1 MNNNSFK
8 FITEDSNKIEPPV
21 DFMKPSKLG
30 DDIINNRVVIDKKRD
45 VVIDDIP
52 GGIPLN
58 NMSAN
63 NEFVDI
69 NNVPTTET
77 NEFVN
82 VAPVSIEE
90 PVMNIQEIVE
100 VAPQIEELDIKQVD
114 DVSETVNINENV
126 DVTPQ
131 GFAQVQVSVQSEA
144 VPVVDVGPVG
154 PLTLL
159 VWQHIPIG
167 RNLLA
172 SSIIL
177 LASSNPSR
185 NYYSYF

>member
-52 GGIPLN
+52 GGISLN

-69 NNVPTTET
+69 NNVPTT
-77 NEFVN
+77 
-82 VAPVSIEE
+82 
-90 PVMNIQEIVE
+90 
-100 VAPQIEELDIKQVD
+100 
-114 DVSETVNINENV
+114 
-126 DVTPQ
+126 
-131 GFAQVQVSVQSEA
+131 
-144 VPVVDVGPVG
+144 
-154 PLTLL
+154 
-159 VWQHIPIG
+159 
-167 RNLLA
+167 
-172 SSIIL
+172 
-177 LASSNPSR
+177 
-185 NYYSYF
+185 